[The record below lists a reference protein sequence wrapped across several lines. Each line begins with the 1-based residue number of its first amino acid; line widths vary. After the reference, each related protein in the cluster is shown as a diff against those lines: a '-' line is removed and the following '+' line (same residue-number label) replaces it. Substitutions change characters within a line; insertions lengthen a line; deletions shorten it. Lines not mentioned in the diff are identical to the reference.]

1 MEQYIFWSVQ
11 LARACSVLV
20 NLNPVR
26 YTLCLY
32 SLPFINPPKTL
43 YKVAQAQASN
53 VSIYCLVFFLSG
65 MCLQLYM
72 LHCVVML
79 VTKMWINITVTVNL
93 SKLLGNAWFSVAQNQ
108 KTRCQSPE
116 IIIVGKVFW
125 ESAFWHRL
133 NIMLASL
140 FKTWLPEV
148 WNHLLLPP
156 LPYQFCCV

>member
-1 MEQYIFWSVQ
+1 MTPLEILWIIISIKEAKTSFKEIKVWTSFLLCSSFVCVVSFFFV
-11 LARACSVLV
+11 LNVLKLVWFINAIHILISAAIACAFSVLV

-32 SLPFINPPKTL
+32 SPPFINPPKTL
-43 YKVAQAQASN
+43 YKVVQAQASN

-93 SKLLGNAWFSVAQNQ
+93 SKLLAWFSVAQN
-108 KTRCQSPE
+108 
-116 IIIVGKVFW
+116 
-125 ESAFWHRL
+125 
-133 NIMLASL
+133 
-140 FKTWLPEV
+140 
-148 WNHLLLPP
+148 
-156 LPYQFCCV
+156 